1 MVSGPDLELY
11 LSAVYNWIFFGK
23 PSEEAQIY
31 DSNTYIREYTY
42 LGITEEIKD
51 GMVKIEQRNK
61 FSVGETIEIMKPN
74 GDNVEVQVKRIVNE
88 EGEEQES
95 APHPKQV
102 LYVELSGRA
111 DKYDI
116 LREKR
121 KQMMKKTW
129 KPYAAIVL
137 ILLYGVD
144 IFWLSGFCVY
154 YFGEWGI
161 PMYEGLLAVLALVI
175 VVLFREDVKR
185 AFPFHRPTIAKTV
198 GTLLMWI
205 GTLLITMIPTS
216 ILLYVFPEQMS
227 GATESVSELSGG
239 LPFGLAFLLIC
250 VTPAIFEEIAFRG
263 GLFSCF
269 RGFRSP
275 WPAILISAAV
285 FGAFHGSFWRFVPTA
300 MLGIAMGYLL
310 AETDNMFYNMFFHL
324 INNALPTL
332 LLQLTSSV
340 ASEQMES
347 AEAMASTG
355 ILLVTVAVYFIYAS
369 AGPFLLYAGNY
380 LIHKGQP
387 GYDRG
392 LLPREKKKTLL
403 GLVLVSSVFLGLGIL
418 LFGIGMFE

>member
-1 MVSGPDLELY
+1 M
-11 LSAVYNWIFFGK
+11 N
-23 PSEEAQIY
+23 
-31 DSNTYIREYTY
+31 
-42 LGITEEIKD
+42 
-51 GMVKIEQRNK
+51 
-61 FSVGETIEIMKPN
+61 
-74 GDNVEVQVKRIVNE
+74 
-88 EGEEQES
+88 
-95 APHPKQV
+95 
-102 LYVELSGRA
+102 
-111 DKYDI
+111 
-116 LREKR
+116 
-121 KQMMKKTW
+121 KKTW

-161 PMYEGLLAVLALVI
+161 PMYEGLLAVLALGI

-185 AFPFHRPTIAKTV
+185 
-198 GTLLMWI
+198 
-205 GTLLITMIPTS
+205 
-216 ILLYVFPEQMS
+216 
-227 GATESVSELSGG
+227 
-239 LPFGLAFLLIC
+239 
-250 VTPAIFEEIAFRG
+250 
-263 GLFSCF
+263 
-269 RGFRSP
+269 
-275 WPAILISAAV
+275 
-285 FGAFHGSFWRFVPTA
+285 AFHGSFWRFVPTA

-369 AGPFLLYAGNY
+369 AGPFLIYAGNY

-403 GLVLVSSVFLGLGIL
+403 GLVIVSSVFLGLGIL

>member
-1 MVSGPDLELY
+1 M
-11 LSAVYNWIFFGK
+11 N
-23 PSEEAQIY
+23 
-31 DSNTYIREYTY
+31 
-42 LGITEEIKD
+42 
-51 GMVKIEQRNK
+51 
-61 FSVGETIEIMKPN
+61 
-74 GDNVEVQVKRIVNE
+74 
-88 EGEEQES
+88 
-95 APHPKQV
+95 
-102 LYVELSGRA
+102 
-111 DKYDI
+111 
-116 LREKR
+116 
-121 KQMMKKTW
+121 KKTW
-129 KPYAAIVL
+129 KPYVAIVL
-137 ILLYGVD
+137 IFLYGVD
-144 IFWLSGFCVY
+144 IFWLSRFCVY

-161 PMYEGLLAVLALVI
+161 LMYEGLLAVLALGTVA
-175 VVLFREDVKR
+175 LFREDVKR

-198 GTLLMWI
+198 GTVLMWI

-227 GATESVSELSGG
+227 GATENVSELSGG
-239 LPFGLAFLLIC
+239 LPFGIAFLLIC
-250 VTPAIFEEIAFRG
+250 VTPAI
-263 GLFSCF
+263 
-269 RGFRSP
+269 
-275 WPAILISAAV
+275 LISAVV

-310 AETDNMFYNMFFHL
+310 AETDNMFYNMLFHL

-403 GLVLVSSVFLGLGIL
+403 GLVLVSCVFLGIGIL
-418 LFGIGMFE
+418 LLGIGMFE

>member
-1 MVSGPDLELY
+1 M
-11 LSAVYNWIFFGK
+11 N
-23 PSEEAQIY
+23 
-31 DSNTYIREYTY
+31 
-42 LGITEEIKD
+42 
-51 GMVKIEQRNK
+51 
-61 FSVGETIEIMKPN
+61 
-74 GDNVEVQVKRIVNE
+74 
-88 EGEEQES
+88 
-95 APHPKQV
+95 
-102 LYVELSGRA
+102 
-111 DKYDI
+111 
-116 LREKR
+116 
-121 KQMMKKTW
+121 KKTW

-161 PMYEGLLAVLALVI
+161 PMYEGLLAVLALGI

-285 FGAFHGSFWRFVPTA
+285 FGGVGYSPT
-300 MLGIAMGYLL
+300 
-310 AETDNMFYNMFFHL
+310 EFTDF
-324 INNALPTL
+324 TE
-332 LLQLTSSV
+332 
-340 ASEQMES
+340 ASGGLCRQRCLES
-347 AEAMASTG
+347 PWD
-355 ILLVTVAVYFIYAS
+355 IC
-369 AGPFLLYAGNY
+369 
-380 LIHKGQP
+380 
-387 GYDRG
+387 
-392 LLPREKKKTLL
+392 LPRRITCFITC
-403 GLVLVSSVFLGLGIL
+403 SSI
-418 LFGIGMFE
+418 

>member
-1 MVSGPDLELY
+1 M
-11 LSAVYNWIFFGK
+11 
-23 PSEEAQIY
+23 
-31 DSNTYIREYTY
+31 
-42 LGITEEIKD
+42 
-51 GMVKIEQRNK
+51 
-61 FSVGETIEIMKPN
+61 
-74 GDNVEVQVKRIVNE
+74 
-88 EGEEQES
+88 
-95 APHPKQV
+95 
-102 LYVELSGRA
+102 
-111 DKYDI
+111 
-116 LREKR
+116 
-121 KQMMKKTW
+121 
-129 KPYAAIVL
+129 AIVL

-161 PMYEGLLAVLALVI
+161 PMYEGLLAVLALGI

-324 INNALPTL
+324 INNALSDIAFTAYF
-332 LLQLTSSV
+332 QCGFRADGKCRSY
-340 ASEQMES
+340 
-347 AEAMASTG
+347 G
-355 ILLVTVAVYFIYAS
+355 IDRHFACDGGGVFYLCFGRTVS
-369 AGPFLLYAGNY
+369 DLCGE
-380 LIHKGQP
+380 
-387 GYDRG
+387 
-392 LLPREKKKTLL
+392 LPDP
-403 GLVLVSSVFLGLGIL
+403 
-418 LFGIGMFE
+418 

>member
-1 MVSGPDLELY
+1 M
-11 LSAVYNWIFFGK
+11 N
-23 PSEEAQIY
+23 
-31 DSNTYIREYTY
+31 
-42 LGITEEIKD
+42 
-51 GMVKIEQRNK
+51 
-61 FSVGETIEIMKPN
+61 
-74 GDNVEVQVKRIVNE
+74 
-88 EGEEQES
+88 
-95 APHPKQV
+95 
-102 LYVELSGRA
+102 
-111 DKYDI
+111 
-116 LREKR
+116 
-121 KQMMKKTW
+121 KKTW

-161 PMYEGLLAVLALVI
+161 PMYEGLLAVLALGI

-185 AFPFHRPTIAKTV
+185 AFPFHRPTIAKAV

-205 GTLLITMIPTS
+205 GT
-216 ILLYVFPEQMS
+216 
-227 GATESVSELSGG
+227 
-239 LPFGLAFLLIC
+239 LLIC

-355 ILLVTVAVYFIYAS
+355 ISLVTVAVYFIYAS
-369 AGPFLLYAGNY
+369 AGPFLIYAGNY

>member
-1 MVSGPDLELY
+1 M
-11 LSAVYNWIFFGK
+11 N
-23 PSEEAQIY
+23 
-31 DSNTYIREYTY
+31 
-42 LGITEEIKD
+42 
-51 GMVKIEQRNK
+51 
-61 FSVGETIEIMKPN
+61 
-74 GDNVEVQVKRIVNE
+74 
-88 EGEEQES
+88 
-95 APHPKQV
+95 
-102 LYVELSGRA
+102 
-111 DKYDI
+111 
-116 LREKR
+116 
-121 KQMMKKTW
+121 KKTW

-161 PMYEGLLAVLALVI
+161 PMYEGLLAVLALGI

-227 GATESVSELSGG
+227 GATES
-239 LPFGLAFLLIC
+239 
-250 VTPAIFEEIAFRG
+250 
-263 GLFSCF
+263 
-269 RGFRSP
+269 GFRSP

-369 AGPFLLYAGNY
+369 AGPFLIYAGNY

-403 GLVLVSSVFLGLGIL
+403 GLVIVSSVFLGLGIL

>member
-1 MVSGPDLELY
+1 
-11 LSAVYNWIFFGK
+11 
-23 PSEEAQIY
+23 
-31 DSNTYIREYTY
+31 
-42 LGITEEIKD
+42 
-51 GMVKIEQRNK
+51 
-61 FSVGETIEIMKPN
+61 
-74 GDNVEVQVKRIVNE
+74 
-88 EGEEQES
+88 
-95 APHPKQV
+95 
-102 LYVELSGRA
+102 
-111 DKYDI
+111 
-116 LREKR
+116 
-121 KQMMKKTW
+121 
-129 KPYAAIVL
+129 
-137 ILLYGVD
+137 
-144 IFWLSGFCVY
+144 
-154 YFGEWGI
+154 
-161 PMYEGLLAVLALVI
+161 
-175 VVLFREDVKR
+175 
-185 AFPFHRPTIAKTV
+185 
-198 GTLLMWI
+198 
-205 GTLLITMIPTS
+205 
-216 ILLYVFPEQMS
+216 MS

-285 FGAFHGSFWRFVPTA
+285 FGAFHGSFWRFVPTS

-369 AGPFLLYAGNY
+369 AGPFLIYAGNY

-403 GLVLVSSVFLGLGIL
+403 GLVIVSSVFLGLGIL

>member
-1 MVSGPDLELY
+1 M
-11 LSAVYNWIFFGK
+11 N
-23 PSEEAQIY
+23 
-31 DSNTYIREYTY
+31 
-42 LGITEEIKD
+42 
-51 GMVKIEQRNK
+51 
-61 FSVGETIEIMKPN
+61 
-74 GDNVEVQVKRIVNE
+74 
-88 EGEEQES
+88 
-95 APHPKQV
+95 
-102 LYVELSGRA
+102 
-111 DKYDI
+111 
-116 LREKR
+116 
-121 KQMMKKTW
+121 KKTW

-144 IFWLSGFCVY
+144 IFWLSRFCVY

-161 PMYEGLLAVLALVI
+161 PMYEGLLAVLALGI

-185 AFPFHRPTIAKTV
+185 AFPFHRPMIAKTV

-369 AGPFLLYAGNY
+369 AGPFLIYAGNY